1 MKKSKRLEF
10 ELNEVRDIAMVAA
23 SKGMDSK
30 NWMQQTIIAAALMG
44 MVNISKKKSNGK

>member
-10 ELNEVRDIAMVAA
+10 SELECNQIAMVAA

-30 NWMQQTIIAAALMG
+30 NWMEQTIRAATLMG
-44 MVNISKKKSNGK
+44 LTKIKKS